1 MNLVC
6 KEIPPITVGSFRI
19 KSTAE
24 IPSAAGM
31 ELSLKF
37 DPAAAENQRTTKVYC
52 FPDKLLQSASRAR
65 GVLLAQLSSKS
76 NREANLTRNV
86 HYDSENFIPPQNA

>member
-1 MNLVC
+1 M
-6 KEIPPITVGSFRI
+6 

-52 FPDKLLQSASRAR
+52 FPDKLLQSASCAR
-65 GVLLAQLSSKS
+65 GVLLAQLSSNKS